1 MSLLHSF
8 GVNKTDHLQRS
19 CIDYN
24 MRKRCEFQQ
33 GALIPIVHKIVTPNS
48 TWSCNATANV
58 RLLLTP
64 YRPFM
69 GDMYFTYGFYF
80 VPLRILFKD
89 YTKMFGNAEPVDW
102 QNPTE
107 YVLPSISFAKGAAVR
122 TVKTF
127 ASGYDA
133 MVTGSASINSVGQ
146 LISKPGNLTN
156 YCGNPA
162 TWTLGNGQTAQ
173 IEEIQF
179 APEAAYLTVWNHFW
193 RDQNYQNSDPDVSK
207 IFNFSPASS
216 GTRSTLA
223 LGLHYAN
230 GFHDYFTSLLP
241 NTQKGP
247 KAQAFSHLICLPDLY
262 TLESLPGDDPT
273 DVVIKFG
280 DTSRVPYTNAQ
291 IAMNS
296 NGYLVGSSTSSISST
311 SAIGSTNLGVE
322 ITVEQL
328 RMAFATQR
336 ARERDARTGNR
347 FVEAMLGIF
356 EARLPNAVADM
367 PEFLGGNTIQLN
379 LTSVPATAKTD
390 GASTGSLGAFSFT
403 RDNSGAFVKTF
414 DEPGVLI
421 CVGCVR
427 IKRVYSQGI
436 ERDRL
441 KLRRF
446 EFYDP
451 CFAHISEQPVFFGQY
466 LTISNANF
474 RDVMGFNEAWAEDI
488 KPIDEVT
495 GLMGDPEGPQDL
507 HKWNLLHFYAK
518 GANVSPTAI
527 LPENKDEVAKA
538 CVDYNEQ
545 YPTWVFG
552 LDFSANCKV
561 TAPRPVYSVPGLI
574 DHLIA

>member
-1 MSLLHSF
+1 MSLIHSF

-19 CIDYN
+19 RIDFN
-24 MRKRCEFQQ
+24 MRKRCEFRQ
-33 GALIPIVHKIVTPNS
+33 GALIPIVHKVVTPNS

-80 VPLRILFKD
+80 VPFRILFKD

-107 YVLPSISFAKGAAVR
+107 YVLPSI
-122 TVKTF
+122 TF
-127 ASGYDA
+127 ATQAPSRSVKVPGTGYDGI
-133 MVTGSASINSVGQ
+133 VSDSASINSSGN
-146 LISKPGNLTN
+146 LISKPGSLTN
-156 YCGNPA
+156 YCGMPA
-162 TWTLGNGQTAQ
+162 TWTGSSYIGKEVN
-173 IEEIQF
+173 F
-179 APEAAYLTVWNHFW
+179 APEAAYLSVWNTFW

-207 IFNFSPASS
+207 IFQFAPGSY
-216 GTRSTLA
+216 GTRSTLNLA
-223 LGLHYAN
+223 LHYAN

-262 TLESLPGDDPT
+262 TLESAPGDDPT
-273 DVVIKFG
+273 DVSIRFG
-280 DTSRVPYTNAQ
+280 DYSKNQYSNMALGVNNYGSAVGTSQTIN
-291 IAMNS
+291 
-296 NGYLVGSSTSSISST
+296 STSY
-311 SAIGSTNLGVE
+311 IGSTNLGVD

-356 EARLPNAVADM
+356 GSHLPNAVADM

-379 LTSVPATAKTD
+379 LTSVPSTAKTE

-414 DEPGVLI
+414 DEPGILI
-421 CVGCVR
+421 AVGCVR
-427 IKRVYSQGI
+427 IKRVYAQGV
-436 ERDRL
+436 ERDRI

-466 LTISNANF
+466 LTVNNDSF
-474 RDVMGFNEAWAEDI
+474 DGVMGFNEAWAEDI
-488 KPIDEVT
+488 KPIDEVS
-495 GLMGDPEGPQDL
+495 GLMGDPEGPADL
-507 HKWNLLHFYAK
+507 HKWNLLHFYSK
-518 GANVSPTAI
+518 GANVTPNVI
-527 LPENKDEVAKA
+527 LPENKDEVANA
-538 CVDYNEQ
+538 CVDYNSS

-552 LDFSANCKV
+552 LDFHANCKV